1 MGGGRGQRA
10 APVSGRAGAVAEHRL
25 LGVRWLSP
33 SAYVLR
39 LQRGALAFEPGQY
52 VTLGVAGSTA
62 RREYS
67 VYSGCGDRFLEVLI
81 KQVEGGVV
89 SHQLARLQPGAVLE
103 CDGPFGYFTIP
114 PQRRAGPLLC
124 IASGTGIAPFHSFA
138 RSYPRLDFRL
148 LHGVRTAA
156 ERYDSKEYPADRYLP
171 CLSRAAAADAPPGSY
186 RGRVTDYLR
195 DHPVP
200 PGTACYLCGNSEM
213 IFAAFDILKKQ
224 GIAGADL
231 FAEVYF

>member
-1 MGGGRGQRA
+1 M
-10 APVSGRAGAVAEHRL
+10 AEHRL

-39 LQRGALAFEPGQY
+39 LARGALQFEPGQY

-67 VYSGCGDRFLEVLI
+67 VYSGCGDPFLEVLI
-81 KQVEGGVV
+81 KQVEGGSV
-89 SHQLARLQPGAVLE
+89 SRRLALLSGEAVLE

-114 PQRRAGPLLC
+114 PERRDGPLLFV
-124 IASGTGIAPFHSFA
+124 ASGTGVAPFHSFA
-138 RSYPRLDFRL
+138 RSHPGLDYRL

-156 ERYDSKEYPADRYLP
+156 ECYDSTHYPPDRYLP
-171 CLSRAAAADAPPGSY
+171 CLSRVAAEEAPRGSY
-186 RGRVTDYLR
+186 RGRVTDWLS
-195 DHPVP
+195 DHPVA

-213 IFAAFDILKKQ
+213 IFAAFDILKRQ
-224 GIAGADL
+224 GIPGADL

>member
-1 MGGGRGQRA
+1 M
-10 APVSGRAGAVAEHRL
+10 AEHRL
-25 LGVRWLSP
+25 LGVRWLSR

-39 LQRGALAFEPGQY
+39 LERGSLQFEPGQY

-67 VYSGCGDRFLEVLI
+67 IYSGCRDPYLEVLI
-81 KQVEGGVV
+81 KQVEGGSV
-89 SHQLARLQPGAVLE
+89 SRQLARLPAGAVLE

-114 PQRRAGPLLC
+114 PARRDGPLLF

-138 RSYPRLDFRL
+138 RSHPGLDYRL
-148 LHGVRTAA
+148 LHGIRTAT
-156 ERYDSKEYPADRYLP
+156 ERYDSAGYPADRYLP
-171 CLSRAAAADAPPGSY
+171 CLSRVAAADAPPGSY

-195 DHPVP
+195 GHPP
-200 PGTACYLCGNSEM
+200 APGTACYLCGNSEM
-213 IFAAFDILKKQ
+213 IFATFDLLKKQ
-224 GIAGADL
+224 GIPGADL

>member
-1 MGGGRGQRA
+1 M
-10 APVSGRAGAVAEHRL
+10 VAEHRL
-25 LGVRWLSP
+25 LAVRTLSP

-39 LQRGALAFEPGQY
+39 LQRGELAFEPGQY
-52 VTLGVAGSTA
+52 VTLGLAGSTA

-67 VYSGCGDRFLEVLI
+67 VYSGCDDPFLEVLI
-81 KQVEGGVV
+81 KQVEGGSV
-89 SHQLARLQPGAVLE
+89 SRQLARLAPGSVLD

-114 PQRRAGPLLC
+114 AARRGGPLLF

-138 RSYPRLDFRL
+138 RSYRGLNYRL
-148 LHGVRTAA
+148 LHGVRTAT
-156 ERYDSKEYPADRYLP
+156 ERYDSTEYPADRYQS
-171 CLSRAAAADAPPGSY
+171 CLSRVPAAEAPRGSY

-195 DHPVP
+195 DHPVA

-224 GIAGADL
+224 GIPGADL

>member
-1 MGGGRGQRA
+1 M
-10 APVSGRAGAVAEHRL
+10 AEHRL

-39 LQRGALAFEPGQY
+39 LERGALQFEPGQY

-67 VYSGCGDRFLEVLI
+67 IYSGCGDPYLEVLI
-81 KQVEGGVV
+81 KQVEGGSV
-89 SHQLARLQPGAVLE
+89 SHQLARLPAGALLE

-114 PQRRAGPLLC
+114 PARRAEPLLF
-124 IASGTGIAPFHSFA
+124 IASGTGIAPF
-138 RSYPRLDFRL
+138 RSLVRSRPSMNYRL
-148 LHGVRTAA
+148 LHGVRNAA
-156 ERYDSKEYPADRYLP
+156 ERYDSAQYPADRYLA
-171 CLSRAAAADAPPGSY
+171 CLSRVAAADAPPGSY

-195 DHPVP
+195 GHPAA

>member
-1 MGGGRGQRA
+1 M
-10 APVSGRAGAVAEHRL
+10 AEHRVQ
-25 LGVRWLSP
+25 GVRWLSA

-39 LQRGALAFEPGQY
+39 IERGRLQFEPGQY

-67 VYSGCGDRFLEVLI
+67 IYSGCRDPFLEVLI
-81 KQVEGGVV
+81 KQVEGGSV
-89 SHQLARLQPGAVLE
+89 SRQLARLPAGAVLE

-114 PQRRAGPLLC
+114 SARRGGTLLF

-138 RSYPRLDFRL
+138 RSYPGLDYRL
-148 LHGVRTAA
+148 LHGIRTAT
-156 ERYDSKEYPADRYLP
+156 ERYDSARYPAERYLP
-171 CLSRAAAADAPPGSY
+171 CLSRVAAADAAPGSY

-195 DHPVP
+195 GHPAA

-224 GIAGADL
+224 GIPGADL

>member
-1 MGGGRGQRA
+1 MVCRGRRRTGRTGRG
-10 APVSGRAGAVAEHRL
+10 GAVAEHRL
-25 LGVRWLSP
+25 EGVRRLSA

-39 LQRGALAFEPGQY
+39 LERGGLAFEPGQY

-67 VYSGCGDRFLEVLI
+67 VYSGCGDPFLEVLI
-81 KQVEGGVV
+81 KQVEGGSV
-89 SHQLARLQPGAVLE
+89 SRRLARLAPGAVLD

-114 PQRRAGPLLC
+114 AARRGEPLLF
-124 IASGTGIAPFHSFA
+124 IASGTGIAPFRSFA
-138 RSYPRLDFRL
+138 RSYPGLDYRL
-148 LHGVRTAA
+148 LHGVRTAT
-156 ERYDSKEYPADRYLP
+156 ECYDSTEYPAARYLS
-171 CLSRAAAADAPPGSY
+171 CLSRVAAADVPRRGY

-195 DHPVP
+195 AHPVA

-224 GIAGADL
+224 GVPGADL

>member
-1 MGGGRGQRA
+1 M
-10 APVSGRAGAVAEHRL
+10 AEHRVL
-25 LGVRWLSP
+25 SIRTISP

-39 LQRGALAFEPGQY
+39 LERGNLAFAPGQY
-52 VTLGVAGSTA
+52 VTLGLAGSTA

-67 VYSGCGDRFLEVLI
+67 VYSGCRDPFLEVLI
-81 KQVEGGVV
+81 KQVEGGTV
-89 SHQLARLQPGAVLE
+89 SRQFARLPTGAVLD

-114 PQRRAGPLLC
+114 PARRGGPLLF
-124 IASGTGIAPFHSFA
+124 IASGTGIAPFRSFA
-138 RSYPRLDFRL
+138 RSYPRLNFRL
-148 LHGVRTAA
+148 LHGVRTMT
-156 ERYDSKEYPADRYLP
+156 ERYDSPEYPPERYLS
-171 CLSRAAAADAPPGSY
+171 CLSRVAAADAPRGSY

-195 DHPVP
+195 NHPVT

>member
-1 MGGGRGQRA
+1 M
-10 APVSGRAGAVAEHRL
+10 AEHRL
-25 LGVRWLSP
+25 LAVRRLSA

-39 LQRGALAFEPGQY
+39 LERGELAFEPGQY

-67 VYSGCGDRFLEVLI
+67 VYSGRGDPFLEVLI
-81 KQVEGGVV
+81 KQVEGGSV
-89 SHQLARLQPGAVLE
+89 SRQLARLEPGAALD
-103 CDGPFGYFTIP
+103 CDGPFGYFTMP
-114 PQRRAGPLLC
+114 AARRGGPLLF

-138 RSYPRLDFRL
+138 RSYPGLRYRL
-148 LHGVRTAA
+148 LHGVRTAT
-156 ERYDSKEYPADRYLP
+156 ECYDSAEYPAARYLP
-171 CLSRAAAADAPPGSY
+171 CLSRAAPADARPGSY

-195 DHPVP
+195 AHPVA

-224 GIAGADL
+224 GIPGPDL

>member
-1 MGGGRGQRA
+1 M
-10 APVSGRAGAVAEHRL
+10 AEHRVR
-25 LGVRWLSP
+25 GVRRLSA

-39 LQRGALAFEPGQY
+39 LERGELAFEPGQY
-52 VTLGVAGSTA
+52 VTLGLAGSTA

-67 VYSGCGDRFLEVLI
+67 VYSGRGDPFLEVLI
-81 KQVEGGVV
+81 KEVEGGSV
-89 SHQLARLQPGAVLE
+89 SRQLARLAPGAVLD

-114 PQRRAGPLLC
+114 AARRGEPLLF
-124 IASGTGIAPFHSFA
+124 IASGTGIAPFRSFA
-138 RSYPRLDFRL
+138 RSYPGLEYRI
-148 LHGVRTAA
+148 LHGVRTAS
-156 ERYDSKEYPADRYLP
+156 ERYDSTEYPAERYLS
-171 CLSRAAAADAPPGSY
+171 CLSRVPAAAVPRHSY
-186 RGRVTDYLR
+186 QGRVTDYLR
-195 DHPVP
+195 EHPVA

>member
-1 MGGGRGQRA
+1 M
-10 APVSGRAGAVAEHRL
+10 AEHRL
-25 LGVRWLSP
+25 LGVRRLSA

-39 LQRGALAFEPGQY
+39 LERGALAFEPGQY

-67 VYSGCGDRFLEVLI
+67 VYSGCGDAFLEVLI

-89 SHQLARLQPGAVLE
+89 SHQLARLRPGAVLE

-114 PQRRAGPLLC
+114 PARRGGALLF
-124 IASGTGIAPFHSFA
+124 IASGTGIAPFHSFV
-138 RSYPRLDFRL
+138 RSYPGLDYRL
-148 LHGVRTAA
+148 LHGVRTAS
-156 ERYDSKEYPADRYLP
+156 EQYDRTEYPADRYLP
-171 CLSRAAAADAPPGSY
+171 CLSRAAGAAAPPGSF

-195 DHPVP
+195 GHPAA

-231 FAEVYF
+231 HAEVYF